1 MVKSLENS
9 IIDMNTHHH
18 EESYQSTC
26 GDVGA
31 WLVSSAGL
39 HSRNE
44 LWITVICQVAFEVS
58 KQCRNE
64 AFIGKQFL

>member
-18 EESYQSTC
+18 EESHQSTC
-26 GDVGA
+26 GA

-44 LWITVICQVAFEVS
+44 LWITVIWLVVFEVS
-58 KQCRNE
+58 KQCCNE